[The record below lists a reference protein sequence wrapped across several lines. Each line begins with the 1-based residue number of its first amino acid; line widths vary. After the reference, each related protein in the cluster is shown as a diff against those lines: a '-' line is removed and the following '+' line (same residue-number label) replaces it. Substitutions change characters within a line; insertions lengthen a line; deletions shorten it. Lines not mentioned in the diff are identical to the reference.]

1 MYEVRKIRV
10 TLNVK
15 IDRMEKMRHI
25 LILLGVCLLLLI
37 IGCHW
42 IVSFSCK
49 DKIFDNIEEI
59 PYNRIGLLLATSP
72 FTTEGWCNLYYENRI
87 KATVQLYK
95 NKKVDYIIV
104 SGGDYSNEGGY
115 NELIAIRDSLNN
127 YGIPD
132 STIILD
138 YDGTRTL
145 NSIIKAKDV
154 YKLDRIT
161 IVSQKFHNERAIYLA
176 ERCGIR
182 AIAYNAE
189 TPDIVSKRIRN
200 EGREYLARVKMFID
214 LLMNKRIIFK
224 EID

>member
-1 MYEVRKIRV
+1 MYEVRKIWV

-42 IVSFSCK
+42 IVSLQGK
-49 DKIFDNIEEI
+49 DKIFDSIEEI

-72 FTTEGWCNLYYENRI
+72 FTTEGWRNLYYENRI

-145 NSIIKAKDV
+145 NSIIKAKDI